1 MEQKNLRGPNSRLAT
16 FKRNILRRPNKIE
29 AEVGI
34 GEDVAEEEMEVTIIE
49 VEEEEEEE
57 KGEEEEEENGEEEA
71 SESAI
76 RILF

>member
-1 MEQKNLRGPNSRLAT
+1 MEQKNIRGPNSRLAT
-16 FKRNILRRPNKIE
+16 FKRNILCRPNKIE
-29 AEVGI
+29 AEEGI

-57 KGEEEEEENGEEEA
+57 KGEEEEENGEEEA

-76 RILF
+76 WILF

>member
-1 MEQKNLRGPNSRLAT
+1 MAQKNIRGPKIQLAT
-16 FKRNILRRPNKIE
+16 FKRNILRRLNKIE

-57 KGEEEEEENGEEEA
+57 EKGEEEEEA

>member
-1 MEQKNLRGPNSRLAT
+1 MVQKNLRGPNSRLAT

-57 KGEEEEEENGEEEA
+57 
-71 SESAI
+71 
-76 RILF
+76 